1 MVKCAITYY
10 FVILLLI
17 GVVVHAQDSTFND
30 WNYSLDEIS
39 ISANKLNLSKKEI
52 STKVEILDSKRI
64 SAANGTRLPDLFK
77 STPSTFI
84 KAYGPTPTLQTISI
98 NGLGAEHTLI
108 LMDGVRLNSFQNSH
122 IDLSIIPKED
132 IERIEIVNNGISSI
146 YGSDAM
152 GGVVNIISKNR
163 RSLNDKQLTSINA
176 SITEGSFDTRKYS
189 VGLYQQFND
198 FNARVYFNSD
208 RSQGNYEY
216 YYDTG
221 ISKEIKTRQNS
232 AYSLYDVGIN
242 TQYLLDENNVI
253 RVISS
258 YTDQNKE
265 VPGIETGTPPPH
277 TKQYDK
283 NWNNIIIVENNFSL
297 QSNLKTSFNYQ
308 NNYMNYTVDPY
319 LNSYYK
325 NIVYSAASEINFGE
339 EDFGF
344 TTGINY
350 SHATLQSNEVEP
362 GTMRNQPAVF
372 ISSFV
377 QLSENI
383 KVFPSLRYDYISD
396 IQSGALTYRLGLNYQ
411 PFKKI
416 DLSLKGNVGK
426 NFRAP
431 SFNDLYWKTSG
442 NTELLPEESF
452 NAEAGFLYSVFYFF
466 NISFEATFNYI
477 DANNKILWT
486 PQTSGYWM
494 PNNIAESISK
504 NYALDFSLS
513 KNINPDFSYRF
524 GGGVQFIDSR
534 KTSESFSGDPS
545 TDKYFPYIPLQSTRI
560 NFGFNYQIVE
570 LNLFYSR
577 TGERYSDF
585 ANNVSM
591 PSYTTLDGNI
601 AVGINVFKI
610 TSKLRLDVNNIFNVD
625 YQVISGYPMPLRN
638 YQLTFSIQY

>member
-1 MVKCAITYY
+1 MVKCAPTYY
-10 FVILLLI
+10 FAIFFLI
-17 GVVVHAQDSTFND
+17 SIVVHAQDSTFND

-64 SAANGTRLPDLFK
+64 NAANGTRLPDLLK
-77 STPSTFI
+77 STPSAFI

-108 LMDGVRLNSFQNSH
+108 LMDGIRLNSFQNSH

-163 RSLNDKQLTSINA
+163 RNQNEKQLTSINA

-189 VGLYQQFND
+189 VGLYQQYND
-198 FNARVYFNSD
+198 FNTRVYFNSD

-221 ISKEIKTRQNS
+221 ISKEIKTRENS

-265 VPGIETGTPPPH
+265 VPGIETGTPSPL

-283 NWNNIIIVENNFSL
+283 NWNNIIIVENNFSSL
-297 QSNLKTSFNYQ
+297 SNLKSSFNYQ

-325 NIVYSAASEINFGE
+325 NIVYSVASEINFGE
-339 EDFGF
+339 EGYGF
-344 TTGINY
+344 TSGINY
-350 SHATLQSNEVEP
+350 SHANLQSNEVEP

-372 ISSFV
+372 VSSFV

-411 PFKKI
+411 PFKNI
-416 DLSLKGNVGK
+416 DLSLKGNLGK

-442 NTELLPEESF
+442 NTELQPEESF
-452 NAEAGFLYSVFYFF
+452 NAEVGLLYSVMYFF
-466 NISFEATFNYI
+466 NISFETTFNYI
-477 DANNKILWT
+477 DANNKIVWT
-486 PQTSGYWM
+486 PQASGYWM

-504 NYALDFSLS
+504 NYALDLSLS
-513 KNINPDFSYRF
+513 KNINTDFSYRF

-545 TDKYFPYIPLQSTRI
+545 KDKYFPYIPLQSTRI
-560 NFGFNYQIVE
+560 NFGFNYQIIE

-577 TGERYSDF
+577 IGERYSDF
-585 ANNVSM
+585 TNNVSM

-601 AVGINVFKI
+601 AVGINIFKI
-610 TSKLRLDVNNIFNVD
+610 SSKLRLDINNLFNVD
-625 YQVISGYPMPLRN
+625 YQVIAGYPMPLRN